1 MPRYLRHAQAIANA
15 LRDLP
20 GVQVIPDPP
29 QTPMLHLLLHTTQQ
43 GFAAAARK
51 LAEEQ
56 GVWTW
61 PQAMATGDPAVQR
74 VELAVGD
81 ATSALEPAEIR
92 GIIAIL
98 QGASDLLQCVNRRP
112 SGLRFP

>member
-1 MPRYLRHAQAIANA
+1 VL
-15 LRDLP
+15 
-20 GVQVIPDPP
+20 PDPP

-43 GFAAAARK
+43 GFTDAARR
-51 LAEEQ
+51 LAKEQ

-61 PQAMATGDPAVQR
+61 PQAMTTGDPAMQR

-92 GIIAIL
+92 GIVATL
-98 QGASDLLQCVNRRP
+98 VTA
-112 SGLRFP
+112 